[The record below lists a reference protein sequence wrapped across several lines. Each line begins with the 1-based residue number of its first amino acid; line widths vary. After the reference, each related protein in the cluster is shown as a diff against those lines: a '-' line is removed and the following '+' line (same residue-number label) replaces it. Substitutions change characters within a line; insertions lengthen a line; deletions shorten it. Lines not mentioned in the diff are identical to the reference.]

1 MKNKRLTAGL
11 LAFAMVFG
19 MGTIIPKQADF
30 SQAELTASALSQK
43 NYKGWYY
50 YKYGRYIGIC
60 GYEDSTV
67 KSLEIPTEIENL
79 PVTRIE
85 DGAFYR
91 DYYNLTTVL
100 IPDTVTTIGNQ
111 AFWACPELSSIHI
124 PDGVTTIGDRAF
136 FACNELSSINIPDG
150 VTTIG
155 ADAFRCCEELTEIV
169 LPEGITSIEPCTF
182 YSCGR
187 LMKVTIP
194 EGVTTIGNNA
204 FGECP
209 SLEEIYYAGTEKQ
222 WNEITIDYGNDILDD
237 VIIHFSDT
245 ESEKFSVADVIAL
258 HKALKS
264 GKGAP
269 KKYDLNGDNVVNV
282 IDLALLKRAL
292 LNK

>member
-1 MKNKRLTAGL
+1 M
-11 LAFAMVFG
+11 
-19 MGTIIPKQADF
+19 
-30 SQAELTASALSQK
+30 TASALSQK

-111 AFWACPELSSIHI
+111 AFWACSELSSIHI
-124 PDGVTTIGDRAF
+124 PDGVTTIGNQAF
-136 FACNELSSINIPDG
+136 WACSELSSIHIPDG

-155 ADAFRCCEELTEIV
+155 WEAFAHCEELTEIV
-169 LPEGITSIEPCTF
+169 LPEGITSIEPYTF

-194 EGVTTIGNNA
+194 EGVTTIGNDA

-222 WNEITIDYGNDILDD
+222 WNEITIEYGNDVLDD
-237 VIIHFSDT
+237 VVIHFNDT
-245 ESEKFSVADVIAL
+245 EPEKFSVSNLIDL
-258 HKALKS
+258 NKTLKAKT
-264 GKGAP
+264 GAP

-282 IDLALLKRAL
+282 IDLALLKQKL
-292 LNK
+292 LSK

>member
-1 MKNKRLTAGL
+1 MKYKRLTAGL
-11 LAFAMVFG
+11 LACAMVFG
-19 MGTIIPKQADF
+19 MGAIIPKQADF

-85 DGAFYR
+85 DVAF
-91 DYYNLTTVL
+91 DGVHDLHTIL

-111 AFWACPELSSIHI
+111 AFWACSELSSIHI
-124 PDGVTTIGDRAF
+124 PDGVTTIGWEAF
-136 FACNELSSINIPDG
+136 AY
-150 VTTIG
+150 
-155 ADAFRCCEELTEIV
+155 CEELTEIV
-169 LPEGITSIEPCTF
+169 LPEGITSIEPYTF

-204 FGECP
+204 FDECP

-222 WNEITIDYGNDILDD
+222 WNEITIEYGNDVLDD
-237 VIIHFSDT
+237 VVIHFNDT

-269 KKYDLNGDNVVNV
+269 LKYDLNGDNVVNV